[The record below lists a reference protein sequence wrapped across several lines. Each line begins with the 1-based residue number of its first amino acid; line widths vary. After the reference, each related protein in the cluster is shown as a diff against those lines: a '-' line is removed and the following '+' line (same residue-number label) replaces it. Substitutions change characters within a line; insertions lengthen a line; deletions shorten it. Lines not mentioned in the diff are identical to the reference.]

1 MTRECRTLV
10 QVSPA
15 PSHDACRFRA
25 QHSHAASPSSFFAF
39 NCRLQEQH
47 PWIQRQGTRS
57 PASHRV
63 VPLPPR
69 GIRTNSTISNPTI
82 LARITHAELVQLLR
96 GYGWNPYCVEGDA
109 DGCDDVNVQTAA
121 VGSMIALLEA
131 KAAGLWS
138 REHIANNLLAGLVV
152 GIVALPLAMAFAIAS
167 GARPEQG
174 LYTAIVACLLTSLF
188 GGTRL
193 QIAGPT
199 GAFIAVLSII
209 TAQHGI
215 AGLQIATL
223 MAGVILLAFG
233 AARLGGVIKF
243 IPSPVIV
250 GFTAGIGV
258 IIFVGQW
265 KDFFGLSPAPSGLHF
280 HEKLFALMQAL
291 PSINPATTGLA
302 LFSLAILIAGP
313 RYLKRIPAPL
323 VAMVAITLLQA
334 YFKFPGVATIGS
346 AFGGIPRT
354 LPSFALPSIPFSQV
368 ISLVGPAFTIA
379 LLGSIESLLSAV
391 VADGMA
397 GTKHNSNQEL
407 IGQGIANIVA
417 PLFGGFASTGAIART
432 ATNIRNGATS
442 PLAGLVHSGFLILVI
457 LLLSPL
463 ASAVPLCCLSAILF
477 VVAWNMSEVP
487 HVLKLVR
494 GSPASDVAVL
504 LITFTLTVLVDL
516 VVAVNV
522 GVILAALMFM
532 RRMSLAVN
540 VTPDLEGSWE
550 PGGLNQPPAS
560 PLPPGILVY
569 NIEGPLFFGA
579 AEKLERTLAHI
590 QRPTKTLILRMGQV
604 PFVDATGIAAIDDII
619 TSFVSHGAI
628 VLLSEVRPNVLRKL
642 ERAGLI
648 RHLGSENALDTLSL
662 AIERAR
668 MLAKLSALSSVVEP
682 TMEVV

>member
-1 MTRECRTLV
+1 M
-10 QVSPA
+10 
-15 PSHDACRFRA
+15 
-25 QHSHAASPSSFFAF
+25 
-39 NCRLQEQH
+39 
-47 PWIQRQGTRS
+47 
-57 PASHRV
+57 
-63 VPLPPR
+63 
-69 GIRTNSTISNPTI
+69 
-82 LARITHAELVQLLR
+82 
-96 GYGWNPYCVEGDA
+96 
-109 DGCDDVNVQTAA
+109 
-121 VGSMIALLEA
+121 
-131 KAAGLWS
+131 
-138 REHIANNLLAGLVV
+138 LAGLVV

-223 MAGVILLAFG
+223 MAGIILVAFG

-243 IPSPVIV
+243 IPSPVIM

-280 HEKLFALMQAL
+280 HEKLMVLVQAV
-291 PSINPATTGLA
+291 PSVNLATTGLGLLA
-302 LFSLAILIAGP
+302 LALLIVGP

-323 VAMVAITLLQA
+323 VAMVVITVLQA
-334 YFKFPGVATIGS
+334 YFHFKGVATIGS

-354 LPSFALPSIPFSQV
+354 LPSFSLPSIPLSQV

-407 IGQGIANIVA
+407 LGQGIANIVA

-432 ATNIRNGATS
+432 ATNKRNGATS

-487 HVLKLVR
+487 HVVRLIR
-494 GSPASDVAVL
+494 GSPATDVAVL
-504 LITFTLTVLVDL
+504 LITFALTVFVDL

-532 RRMSLAVN
+532 RRMSLAVD
-540 VTPDLEGSWE
+540 VRPHFEGSSDDM
-550 PGGLNQPPAS
+550 GQPTLPAG
-560 PLPPGILVY
+560 PLPPGVVVY
-569 NIEGPLFFGA
+569 SIDGPIFFGA

-590 QRPTKTLILRMGQV
+590 QRPATTLILRMSQV
-604 PFVDATGIAAIDDII
+604 PFVDATGISAIEEII
-619 TSFVSHGAI
+619 TDFLKHGAT
-628 VLLSEVRPNVLRKL
+628 VLLSELRPNVLRKL
-642 ERAGLI
+642 ERAGVI
-648 RHLGSENALDTLSL
+648 RHLGSDNATDTLAL
-662 AIERAR
+662 AIERV
-668 MLAKLSALSSVVEP
+668 KALETVKHTCS
-682 TMEVV
+682 

>member
-1 MTRECRTLV
+1 
-10 QVSPA
+10 
-15 PSHDACRFRA
+15 
-25 QHSHAASPSSFFAF
+25 
-39 NCRLQEQH
+39 
-47 PWIQRQGTRS
+47 
-57 PASHRV
+57 
-63 VPLPPR
+63 
-69 GIRTNSTISNPTI
+69 
-82 LARITHAELVQLLR
+82 
-96 GYGWNPYCVEGDA
+96 
-109 DGCDDVNVQTAA
+109 
-121 VGSMIALLEA
+121 MIALLEA
-131 KAAGLWS
+131 KASGLWS
-138 REHIANNLLAGLVV
+138 RKHIANNLLAGVVV
-152 GIVALPLAMAFAIAS
+152 GVVALPLAMAFAIAS

-174 LYTAIVACLLTSLF
+174 IYTAIVACLLTSIF

-215 AGLQIATL
+215 AGLQIATI
-223 MAGVILLAFG
+223 MAGIILVAFG
-233 AARLGGVIKF
+233 AARLGAVIKF
-243 IPSPVIV
+243 IPRPVIV

-265 KDFFGLSPAPSGLHF
+265 KDFFGLLPAPSGLHF
-280 HEKLFALMQAL
+280 HEKLIALAQAL
-291 PSINPATTGLA
+291 PTINWGTTGLA
-302 LFSLAILIAGP
+302 LLALAILIVGP

-323 VAMVAITLLQA
+323 IAMVVITVMQA
-334 YFKFPGVATIGS
+334 CFHFGGVATIGT

-354 LPSFALPSIPFSQV
+354 LPAFALPSIQLAQV

-442 PLAGLVHSGFLILVI
+442 PLAGMVHSGFLILVV

-477 VVAWNMSEVP
+477 VVAWNMSDVP
-487 HVLKLVR
+487 HVIRLVR
-494 GSPASDVAVL
+494 GSPAADVAVL
-504 LITFTLTVLVDL
+504 VITFSLTVFVDL

-522 GVILAALMFM
+522 GVMLAALMFM

-540 VTPDLEGSWE
+540 IEAQVESTADNKL
-550 PGGLNQPPAS
+550 PAG
-560 PLPPGILVY
+560 PLPAGVVIY
-569 NIEGPLFFGA
+569 SIEGPLFFGA

-590 QRPTKTLILRMGQV
+590 QRPATTLILRMGQV
-604 PFVDATGIAAIDDII
+604 PFVDATGISAIDEII
-619 TSFVSHGAI
+619 TDFLKHGAT

-648 RHLGSENALDTLSL
+648 HRLGADNLTTTLAL
-662 AIERAR
+662 AIERAKAIDTVKETWIR
-668 MLAKLSALSSVVEP
+668 IGKSRKSTAH
-682 TMEVV
+682 

>member
-1 MTRECRTLV
+1 
-10 QVSPA
+10 
-15 PSHDACRFRA
+15 
-25 QHSHAASPSSFFAF
+25 
-39 NCRLQEQH
+39 
-47 PWIQRQGTRS
+47 
-57 PASHRV
+57 
-63 VPLPPR
+63 
-69 GIRTNSTISNPTI
+69 
-82 LARITHAELVQLLR
+82 
-96 GYGWNPYCVEGDA
+96 
-109 DGCDDVNVQTAA
+109 
-121 VGSMIALLEA
+121 MIALLEA

-138 REHIANNLLAGLVV
+138 GKHIANNVLAGLVV

-174 LYTAIVACLLTSLF
+174 IYTAIVASLLTSLF

-209 TAQHGI
+209 TARHGI

-223 MAGVILLAFG
+223 MAGIILVAFG
-233 AARLGGVIKF
+233 AARMGAVIKY

-280 HEKLFALMQAL
+280 HEKLIALVQAL
-291 PSINPATTGLA
+291 PTISVATTGLA
-302 LFSLAILIAGP
+302 LLALAILIVGP
-313 RYLKRIPAPL
+313 RFLKRIPAPL
-323 VAMVAITLLQA
+323 VAMVVITVIQA
-334 YFKFPGVATIGS
+334 VFNFGGVATIGS

-354 LPSFALPSIPFSQV
+354 LPSFALPSIQLTQI

-442 PLAGLVHSGFLILVI
+442 PLAGMVHSGFLILVI

-487 HVLKLVR
+487 HFIRLVR
-494 GSPASDVAVL
+494 GSPGADVAVL
-504 LITFTLTVLVDL
+504 LITFALTVFVDL

-540 VTPDLEGSWE
+540 VQSQVEGTAQNAAE
-550 PGGLNQPPAS
+550 NMLPAGS
-560 PLPPGILVY
+560 LPPGVVVY
-569 NIEGPLFFGA
+569 SIEGPLFFGA

-590 QRPTKTLILRMGQV
+590 QRPATTLLLRMSQV
-604 PFVDATGIAAIDDII
+604 PFMDATGISAMEEII
-619 TSFVSHGAI
+619 TDFLKHGATV
-628 VLLSEVRPNVLRKL
+628 VLCEVRPNVLYKL
-642 ERAGLI
+642 ERAGVI
-648 RHLGSENALDTLSL
+648 RHLGSNNVADTLAL
-662 AIERAR
+662 ALLRAKVIDAAR
-668 MLAKLSALSSVVEP
+668 ETRSGLGKNTKSTSH
-682 TMEVV
+682 

>member
-1 MTRECRTLV
+1 
-10 QVSPA
+10 
-15 PSHDACRFRA
+15 
-25 QHSHAASPSSFFAF
+25 
-39 NCRLQEQH
+39 
-47 PWIQRQGTRS
+47 
-57 PASHRV
+57 
-63 VPLPPR
+63 
-69 GIRTNSTISNPTI
+69 
-82 LARITHAELVQLLR
+82 
-96 GYGWNPYCVEGDA
+96 
-109 DGCDDVNVQTAA
+109 
-121 VGSMIALLEA
+121 MIALLEA

-138 REHIANNLLAGLVV
+138 RKHIANNVLAGVVV
-152 GIVALPLAMAFAIAS
+152 GVVALPLAMAFAIAS

-199 GAFIAVLSII
+199 GAFVAVLSII

-215 AGLQIATL
+215 AGLQIATF
-223 MAGVILLAFG
+223 MAGIILVAFG
-233 AARLGGVIKF
+233 AARLGAVIKF
-243 IPSPVIV
+243 IPRPVIM

-280 HEKLFALMQAL
+280 HEKLIVLVQAL
-291 PSINPATTGLA
+291 PTINLATTGLA
-302 LFSLAILIAGP
+302 SLALAILIAGP

-323 VAMVAITLLQA
+323 VAMIAITVLQS
-334 YFKFPGVATIGS
+334 YFHFQGVATIGS

-354 LPSFALPSIPFSQV
+354 LPSFALPTIQFAQV

-391 VADGMA
+391 VADGMS

-442 PLAGLVHSGFLILVI
+442 PLAGMVHSGFLILVI

-487 HVLKLVR
+487 HVIRLVR
-494 GSPASDVAVL
+494 GSPVTDVTVL
-504 LITFTLTVLVDL
+504 IITFSLTVFVDL

-522 GVILAALMFM
+522 GVILAALFFM

-540 VTPDLEGSWE
+540 VAPQVESTESSAD
-550 PGGLNQPPAS
+550 NQLPVG
-560 PLPPGILVY
+560 PLPAGVMVY
-569 NIEGPLFFGA
+569 NVEGPLFFGA
-579 AEKLERTLAHI
+579 AEKLGRTLAHI
-590 QRPTKTLILRMGQV
+590 QRPATTLILRMSQV
-604 PFVDATGIAAIDDII
+604 PFMDATGISAIDEII
-619 TSFVSHGAI
+619 TDFLKHDAT
-628 VLLSEVRPNVLRKL
+628 VLLSEVRPNVLLKL
-642 ERAGLI
+642 ERAGLVRRLGADNLTETLALALKRAQAIATVRETWI
-648 RHLGSENALDTLSL
+648 RIGRSCKST
-662 AIERAR
+662 AR
-668 MLAKLSALSSVVEP
+668 
-682 TMEVV
+682 

>member
-1 MTRECRTLV
+1 
-10 QVSPA
+10 
-15 PSHDACRFRA
+15 
-25 QHSHAASPSSFFAF
+25 
-39 NCRLQEQH
+39 
-47 PWIQRQGTRS
+47 
-57 PASHRV
+57 
-63 VPLPPR
+63 
-69 GIRTNSTISNPTI
+69 
-82 LARITHAELVQLLR
+82 
-96 GYGWNPYCVEGDA
+96 
-109 DGCDDVNVQTAA
+109 
-121 VGSMIALLEA
+121 MIALLEA
-131 KAAGLWS
+131 NAAGLWS
-138 REHIANNLLAGLVV
+138 RRHILNNVLAGLVV

-174 LYTAIVACLLTSLF
+174 IYTAIIACLLTSLF

-223 MAGVILLAFG
+223 MAGVILVAFG
-233 AARLGGVIKF
+233 VARLGGVIKF
-243 IPSPVIV
+243 IPRPVIV
-250 GFTAGIGV
+250 GFTAGIGL

-280 HEKLFALMQAL
+280 HEKLLVLMQAL
-291 PSINPATTGLA
+291 PTINAATTGLA
-302 LFSLAILIAGP
+302 LLALVILVVGP

-323 VAMVAITLLQA
+323 FAMVVITLCQQF
-334 YFKFPGVATIGS
+334 FKFDGVATIGS

-354 LPSFALPSIPFSQV
+354 LPPFALPSIPLSQV
-368 ISLVGPAFTIA
+368 LSLVGPAFTIA

-407 IGQGIANIVA
+407 IGQGIANMIA
-417 PLFGGFASTGAIART
+417 PLFGGFAATGAIART

-442 PLAGLVHSGFLILVI
+442 PLAGMVHSGFLILVI
-457 LLLSPL
+457 LLLAPL

-487 HVLKLVR
+487 HVIRLIR
-494 GSPASDVAVL
+494 GSPAADVAVL
-504 LITFTLTVLVDL
+504 LITFLLTVFVDL

-540 VTPDLEGSWE
+540 VEAQVEGSADDT
-550 PGGLNQPPAS
+550 PADRLALGA
-560 PLPPGILVY
+560 LPPGVVIY
-569 NIEGPLFFGA
+569 SIEGPLFFGA

-590 QRPTKTLILRMGQV
+590 QRPATSLILRMSQV
-604 PFVDATGIAAIDDII
+604 PFVDATGIAALEEII
-619 TSFVSHGAI
+619 ADFHKHGAA
-628 VLLSEVRPNVLRKL
+628 VVLSETRPNVLGKL
-642 ERAGLI
+642 ERAGALH
-648 RHLGSENALDTLSL
+648 RLGSDNATATLAL
-662 AIERAR
+662 AIGRVHAIHEVEATWIRISKSQTV
-668 MLAKLSALSSVVEP
+668 KLP
-682 TMEVV
+682 